1 MRTYAET
8 GRTTQGSEVVVH
20 CLQETHADSEIK
32 KQQWLQK
39 YSRRLLGQWLQW
51 QTPLGV
57 ARAYAERIKAELAE
71 FYEDPLKRTF
81 IEATYA
87 SHVPHDHALS

>member
-1 MRTYAET
+1 MRTYAKADRMT
-8 GRTTQGSEVVVH
+8 KGSEAVVH
-20 CLQETHADSEIK
+20 CPRETHADLEIK
-32 KQQWLQK
+32 KQQWLQEC
-39 YSRRLLGQWLQW
+39 SHRLLGQWLQW

-57 ARAYAERIKAELAE
+57 AGAYVERIKAELAE

-87 SHVPHDHALS
+87 SHRSHDRALS